1 MTDRPTFDL
10 QVSQQAGIHVF
21 NLSGR
26 LMDQQQ
32 ADRLMEGLDDALAGE
47 EHRVVLDLSQLQYMN
62 STGLNIL
69 INLLTRTRNA
79 GGDVVIAGVS
89 ASHMPVSQTSA
100 SSARVA
106 RLDSSR
112 TSSPRTPARS
122 STCSVRLRRSGR
134 S

>member
-1 MTDRPTFDL
+1 MTDRPTFNL

-32 ADRLMEGLDDALAGE
+32 ADRLMEALDDALAGE

-89 ASHMPVSQTSA
+89 QSVRQLFLVTKLDSVFTITDNVDEAL
-100 SSARVA
+100 ARVRA
-106 RLDSSR
+106 
-112 TSSPRTPARS
+112 
-122 STCSVRLRRSGR
+122 
-134 S
+134 